1 MATLMEKDVLL
12 ELTTGAMA
20 ILSRQEPSDNLNN
33 NNYQLQS
40 FYSALITNPPEI
52 FDFHNMANKING
64 ITAQYEH
71 R

>member
-12 ELTTGAMA
+12 ELVNGAMA
-20 ILSRQEPSDNLNN
+20 TLSRQNPSENLNSS
-33 NNYQLQS
+33 NYQLQS
-40 FYSALITNPPEI
+40 FYSALISNPPEI

-71 R
+71 